1 MTKRK
6 VVAYIRVSTEEQ
18 AKHGY
23 SIEAQRQVLKDYADG
38 HDLAVQEWYVESQ
51 SAHKPG
57 RPQFRVMVDYLKAH
71 PTVDG
76 VVCYKIDRLARNLR
90 DYSELSEM
98 EGVQIISATE
108 SLPENASGQ
117 LMATVQAAFAKYFSD
132 QLSERVK
139 LGMATKAQKGLW
151 PTNAP
156 IGYFNDQVTKGLTI
170 DSERAPLVQ
179 EMFEKYVGSDMSL
192 NALRVWAKDRGLRSR
207 GGAVLTKSTI
217 HRMLQ
222 NHAYYGKVH
231 WAGEVY
237 DGVHQ
242 PLISKS
248 LFDRAQERLRGKS
261 HPLTKRHFAYRG
273 LLYCGYCG
281 CKITAGLHKGK
292 YIYYRCTH
300 AKGKCEQG
308 HIREDRLSE
317 LLYPV
322 VEGVHLSEEEIA
334 GLLTMFDQEKEQRR
348 HSREQRREKLQRE
361 LVALNGRKEKV
372 YIDKLDGKISEERW
386 LDLDRQWEKQAEVI
400 EQQLASLE
408 EPKETLRDD
417 VRGAFELLQRAPE
430 LYLQKNHDEK
440 AELLRLLVFNCKLRG
455 ETVEPIYRKPFEGVA
470 VGRKTGNW
478 YARRD
483 SNPQPPVPKTGA
495 LSS

>member
-23 SIEAQRQVLKDYADG
+23 SIESQRQVLQDYATG

-57 RPQFRVMVDYLKAH
+57 RPEFRRMVDYLKAH

-139 LGMATKAQKGLW
+139 LGMQTKAQKGLW

-156 IGYFNDQVTKGLTI
+156 IGYFNDPVTKGLTI
-170 DSERAPLVQ
+170 DPKRAPLVQ
-179 EMFEKYVGSDMSL
+179 EVFEKYVSSDMSL
-192 NALRVWAKDRGLRSR
+192 NALRLWARDRGLRSR
-207 GGAVLTKSTI
+207 RGAVLTKSTL

-222 NHAYYGKVH
+222 NHAYYGLVS
-231 WAGEVY
+231 WGGETY
-237 DGVHQ
+237 EGVHQ
-242 PLISKS
+242 PLISKE
-248 LFDRAQERLRGKS
+248 LFDRAQARLKGKS
-261 HPLTKRHFAYRG
+261 TPLTKRHFAYRG
-273 LLYCGYCG
+273 LLECGYCG
-281 CKITAGLHKGK
+281 CKITAGLHKGR
-292 YIYYRCTH
+292 YIYYHCTH

-308 HIREDRLSE
+308 NVREERLSDA
-317 LLYPV
+317 LYQV
-322 VEGVHLSEEEIA
+322 VEAVHLSKEEIA
-334 GLLTMFDQEKEQRR
+334 DLLNAFDEKKEERRASKAQRR
-348 HSREQRREKLQRE
+348 TELQRE
-361 LVALNGRKEKV
+361 LTTIRGRKEKV

-386 LDLDRQWEKQAEVI
+386 LDLDGQWDKQIQLI
-400 EQQLASLE
+400 EQQVASLD
-408 EPKETLRDD
+408 EPHETLRDE
-417 VRGAFELLQRAPE
+417 VERAFQLLQRAPE
-430 LYLQKNHDEK
+430 LYLQRNHDER
-440 AELLRLLVFNCKLRG
+440 AQLLRLLVFNCKLRG

-470 VGRKTGNW
+470 IGKQTGNW

-483 SNPQPPVPKTGA
+483 LNPQPPVPKTGA